1 MGGCGLVGHDS
12 QGMLGVEV
20 GGPHVCGIHGG
31 TRALVIG
38 ASKSLI
44 EAWEACGKTLCDS
57 MHLLLRQ
64 MKFRGHVGE
73 ISMVVEGCW

>member
-1 MGGCGLVGHDS
+1 MGVAWWAMIAKGCLELKWVA
-12 QGMLGVEV
+12 
-20 GGPHVCGIHGG
+20 PHVCGIHGG